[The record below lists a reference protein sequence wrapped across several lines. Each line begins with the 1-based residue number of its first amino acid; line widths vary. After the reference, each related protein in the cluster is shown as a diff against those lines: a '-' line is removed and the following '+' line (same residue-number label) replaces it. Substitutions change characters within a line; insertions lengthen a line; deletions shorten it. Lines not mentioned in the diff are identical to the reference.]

1 VRRLLALAQAALRRR
16 LLGISA
22 DEIRYTFEDVRSEI
36 RAARAE
42 LKAEIAELRRDVARL
57 EHGGVDGDDDEDDK
71 PVAEA

>member
-1 VRRLLALAQAALRRR
+1 MKVLDKLVAGLRRR

-36 RAARAE
+36 RALRAE
-42 LKAEIAELRRDVARL
+42 TKEELAQIRRELDALPSRQDRAKGPEI
-57 EHGGVDGDDDEDDK
+57 